1 MAKDGEM
8 VVSPTLPNRPKA
20 PPRRPGRPH
29 AQARHLHTHETIIAS
44 GSVTAGTGGVWS
56 ARAVGAHGVGKP
68 TAALPCV
75 FESGVLLENGS
86 GLCCPGG
93 RPRSPLPA
101 RPAASTP
108 PGAPRT
114 THRWTQL
121 VFTQGRA
128 RWDPGAGSGAAGR
141 GRHGAPFVG
150 LAVHKKVVSFGSC
163 HWLRGLLPRTLAPR
177 DGLHQT
183 NSRQAPCVLN
193 LNFSK
198 GRQGPGRG
206 GAMHHCGWWARARV
220 LRHQMKRGNEGI
232 FLRFCVVAGSSAVLR
247 PPPPPEGPGAPL
259 TPTTPTRYAVC
270 VAPPKCGT
278 QAMRGWRRGPCA
290 GGCHCQW
297 RFPQRPGIGSPH
309 STQPLSFVHMS
320 CMHSGPR
327 GLCAQWGAPLSRSHT
342 PAERGP
348 PYPQYVLGRR
358 FWARNVTIA

>member
-1 MAKDGEM
+1 MGW
-8 VVSPTLPNRPKA
+8 
-20 PPRRPGRPH
+20 
-29 AQARHLHTHETIIAS
+29 
-44 GSVTAGTGGVWS
+44 GT
-56 ARAVGAHGVGKP
+56 P
-68 TAALPCV
+68 TAACLVCLKV
-75 FESGVLLENGS
+75 GFCWKMAAACAAQGAD
-86 GLCCPGG
+86 PGH
-93 RPRSPLPA
+93 RC
-101 RPAASTP
+101 RPAP
-108 PGAPRT
+108 RHQRHLVPRAPRT
-114 THRWTQL
+114 
-121 VFTQGRA
+121 
-128 RWDPGAGSGAAGR
+128 AGPNLYLHKGVRGGTRGR
-141 GRHGAPFVG
+141 GLALRGGGATGHPLLGWQFT
-150 LAVHKKVVSFGSC
+150 KKMGSFGSC

-206 GAMHHCGWWARARV
+206 GAMHHCGWWAHARV
-220 LRHQMKRGNEGI
+220 LHHQKKRGNEGI
-232 FLRFCVVAGSSAVLR
+232 FLRFCVVSSAVLR
-247 PPPPPEGPGAPL
+247 PPPPRPEGPGAPL